1 MQGYVKSVAAENTKT
16 ATLEIPKS
24 H

>member
-1 MQGYVKSVAAENTKT
+1 MQGYVKSVAAENTKI